1 MRYTVTATISFETT
15 SPRPSSVAAK
25 VEAIDIAVKEALRHS
40 RPEVRLAPLIMPTP
54 SGPLVIARC
63 ACGKTFTRAWTDT
76 IKKYRGDLCN
86 HYTKCPACGRSYY
99 IKTY

>member
-25 VEAIDIAVKEALRHS
+25 VEAIDIAIKEALRPS
-40 RPEVRLAPLIMPTP
+40 RPV
-54 SGPLVIARC
+54 VIAGC
-63 ACGKTFTRAWTDT
+63 AFGKSFTPGWTDT
-76 IKKYRGDLCN
+76 ILFYFWDICYI
-86 HYTKCPACGRSYY
+86 YTKCPACGRSYY